1 MKRPDSSHS
10 SSSDSGI
17 TEEPPL
23 LPPKSRA
30 STDFSTDKQKEISPA
45 VSPPQ
50 STITTIEPNHSSEKS
65 MISKKSSEK
74 SGSQK
79 RRGRQKIGFERKLIK
94 LSLLSLNMKIKKV
107 YFPVFNH
114 FRHG

>member
-1 MKRPDSSHS
+1 MTVEPKSSMKRPDSSHS

-30 STDFSTDKQKEISPA
+30 STDFSTDKQKEMSPA

-50 STITTIEPNHSSEKS
+50 STITTIEPNQSSEKS
-65 MISKKSSEK
+65 IISKKSSEK

-79 RRGRQKIGFERKLIK
+79 RRGRQKIGFKRNSI
-94 LSLLSLNMKIKKV
+94 
-107 YFPVFNH
+107 
-114 FRHG
+114 